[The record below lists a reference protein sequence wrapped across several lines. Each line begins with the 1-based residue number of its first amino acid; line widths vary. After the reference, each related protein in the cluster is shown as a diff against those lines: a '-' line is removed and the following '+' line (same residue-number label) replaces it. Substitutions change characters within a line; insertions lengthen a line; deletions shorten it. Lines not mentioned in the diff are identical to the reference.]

1 MAKEGYREIY
11 VRLPARL
18 KAWLEDF
25 AERVGVPQRTIVI
38 DALEEYRDKH
48 DPQDMRP
55 RGK

>member
-1 MAKEGYREIY
+1 MKEGYREIFI
-11 VRLPARL
+11 RLPASL
-18 KAWLEDF
+18 KAWLEGF
-25 AERVGVPQRTIVI
+25 AERANVSQRTIVI